1 MRLKKLE
8 IHGFKS
14 FADRVEM
21 TFEDGITGVVGPN
34 GCGKSNISDAMR
46 WVLGEQSAKTLRGG
60 KMEDVIF
67 NGTEKRRKAA
77 SCEVTL
83 TFENDDRI
91 LPVDYH
97 EVAVT
102 RRVYRSGDSEYLI
115 NKTPCRLKDIVE
127 LFRDT
132 GIGKEGYSLIG
143 QGRIDEIL
151 SAKSEDR
158 RNIFEEA
165 AGIVKYKSR
174 RLEAERRLSHTAMN
188 LERVD
193 DILGELEQRVE
204 PLRQQSE
211 AAREYLTLRDE
222 LKGLELNSF
231 LVRTERYEARIKDM
245 KDTMA
250 ALAGALADAS
260 REEEQLGASRAET
273 EAKQAELEAAAAA
286 LREDVQALIAE
297 VEAAEGAAGVM
308 RERIAYGN
316 KEIERLTAEI
326 DSAKNGGGAIQEH
339 REKLALQIAADRAAI
354 QSLEAEY
361 SRKQTLLLGKESE
374 LRSEEARAEDGKA
387 RIIAAMNRMGNVR
400 SEEARLT
407 AMKTAIEARLAS
419 LEGDR
424 DSEKVDAEGLHARLA
439 EAEAQLE
446 KDQAAQA
453 EMEVKLDRLRVSLQQ
468 NDGARM
474 AVRSEMEQTN
484 AEKHALDSRLKIL
497 KEMQRDYEGYQH
509 SVKQV
514 LQYADRTRAQGVRG
528 VVASLIRVP
537 AKLERAI
544 DMVLGAALQNVVVD
558 RDEDAKQ
565 MIEYLRRNRYGRA
578 TFLPISSIRSRT
590 MTPQDRHI
598 LNLPGC
604 VGVASE
610 LIEFDEAYRGVME
623 SLLGR
628 TIIAENLD
636 AGIQIQRA
644 GKYQYRLVT
653 LEGDV
658 MHAGGSMTGGSVQ
671 SRVTSLLSRE
681 REIKENRAQVEA
693 ADAKLAQLQNRARE
707 LEEKRQQLTQQR
719 NELTESIHSQEIECA
734 RSEAHMKAAR
744 EELNKVHQRD
754 ARFDQEQEQLRS
766 QLADVLENLAQVAAQ
781 LTDSQ
786 SDTAGDQQKVR
797 EIQMGISALRD
808 VVDALRS
815 DVNNLSVTLAAKTRG
830 VEADEQEVRRLDAQL
845 SDLSGSAET
854 MAVELARLTEQTQA
868 DARQLA
874 ADEAALAESKA
885 YLDARRAEFDRADGE
900 RMRAQQQLSKLHEQM
915 TALRERIDEMS
926 DKSHRAEVQLS
937 RVEAEFSGMTQRIW
951 EDYELTYE
959 GAKAFAVA
967 DFKLTDSERRIAV
980 IRARIKEMGSVNV
993 AAVDEY
999 RETVQRVE
1007 EMTTQRDDLLRAQGD
1022 LEKLIDDLNRKMDQQ
1037 FKTQF
1042 AVLNE
1047 NFKKTFVSL
1056 FGGGTAELKLSDE
1069 KDALNCGIDII
1080 AQPPGKKLQMLS
1092 LLSGGE
1098 RALTAIAILFAILML
1113 RPTPFCFLDEIE
1125 AALDDANIDN
1135 FADYLKRYSE
1145 NTQFVV
1151 VTHRKGTME
1160 RCDALYGVA
1169 MQEKGISKL
1178 VSVKLDG

>member
-21 TFEDGITGVVGPN
+21 AFEDGITGVVGPN
-34 GCGKSNISDAMR
+34 GSGKSNISDAMR

-67 NGTEKRRKAA
+67 GGTEKRRKAS

-83 TFENDDRI
+83 TFENEDRA
-91 LPVDYH
+91 LPVDFH

-102 RRVYRSGDSEYLI
+102 RRVYRNGDSEYLI

-158 RNIFEEA
+158 RQVFEEA
-165 AGIVKYKSR
+165 AGIVKFKTR
-174 RLEAERRLSHTAMN
+174 RQDAEKRLGNTSMN
-188 LERVD
+188 LERVE
-193 DILGELEQRVE
+193 DILSELEQRVE

-211 AAREYLTLRDE
+211 TAREYLALRDE

-231 LVRTERYEARIKDM
+231 LVRTERYEARIRDM
-245 KDTMA
+245 KATMA
-250 ALAGALADAS
+250 ALAGALADAAGEENQLNGRREATEERLS
-260 REEEQLGASRAET
+260 RL
-273 EAKQAELEAAAAA
+273 ELDAAA
-286 LREDVQALIAE
+286 LREDVQQLIRE
-297 VEAAEGAAGVM
+297 VEAQEGAAGVM
-308 RERIAYGN
+308 RERILHGRR
-316 KEIERLTAEI
+316 EIERLTTEAE
-326 DSAKNGGGAIQEH
+326 SARSGGGALKER
-339 REKLALQIAADRAAI
+339 RENLVRQMAAEQAAI
-354 QSLEAEY
+354 ASLEAEL
-361 SRKQTLLLGKESE
+361 SEKQALLSNREEK
-374 LRSEEARAEDGKA
+374 LRQDEAKAEAGKA

-400 SEEARLT
+400 SEQARLT
-407 AMKTAIEARLAS
+407 AMKAAIENRLTA
-419 LEGDR
+419 LAGDR
-424 DSEKVDAEGLHARLA
+424 HSEKDDAEGL
-439 EAEAQLE
+439 EAQLHE
-446 KDQAAQA
+446 AQAELTQNRAAQA
-453 EMEVKLDRLRVSLQQ
+453 EMESRLDRVKVRLQQ
-468 NDGARM
+468 GDGQRM
-474 AVRSEMEQTN
+474 AIRTEAEQTS
-484 AEKHALDSRLKIL
+484 AARHALESRLKL
-497 KEMQRDYEGYQH
+497 LTEMQRDYEGYQN

-514 LQYADRTRAQGVRG
+514 LMYANRTHAQGVRG
-528 VVASLIRVP
+528 VVANLIRVP
-537 AKLERAI
+537 ERLERAI

-636 AGIQIQRA
+636 AGIKIQRA
-644 GKYQYRLVT
+644 GRYQYRLVT

-681 REIKENRAQVEA
+681 REINENRAQLSN
-693 ADAKLAQLQNRARE
+693 ADQKLVQLQQR
-707 LEEKRQQLTQQR
+707 LQQLDEVQKQLRDERT
-719 NELTESIHSQEIECA
+719 ELQEHIHAQEIECA
-734 RSEAHMKAAR
+734 RSEAHMNAAG
-744 EELNKVHQRD
+744 EELAKVRQRD
-754 ARFDQEQEQLRS
+754 ARFDQEQEQLQA
-766 QLADVLENLAQVAAQ
+766 QLADVCEGLESVAAQ

-786 SDTAGDQQKVR
+786 TDTDGDQQQVR
-797 EIQMGISALRD
+797 QLQSAISEMRQT
-808 VVDALRS
+808 VDALR
-815 DVNNLSVTLAAKTRG
+815 DNVTELATALAGKRRG
-830 VEADEQEVRRLDAQL
+830 AEADRAEVERLERQL
-845 SDLSGSAET
+845 SDLTGSAET
-854 MAVELARLTEQTQA
+854 MEAELAEVR
-868 DARQLA
+868 RQLA
-874 ADEAALAESKA
+874 EDEAQLTADEAALAQGREELNA
-885 YLDARRAEFDRADGE
+885 AREQFGRADDE
-900 RMRAQQQLSKLHEQM
+900 RIRAQQLLSRLHEQ
-915 TALRERIDEMS
+915 TDELRGRIDEMS
-926 DKSHRAEVQLS
+926 EKSHRAEVQLS
-937 RVEAEFSGMTQRIW
+937 RVEAEFTGMTQRIW

-967 DFKLTDSERRIAV
+967 DFKLTESEKRIAA
-980 IRARIKEMGSVNV
+980 IRARIKAMGNVNV

-999 RETVQRVE
+999 RDTVQRVE
-1007 EMTTQRDDLLRAQGD
+1007 ELTTQRDDLIRAQAD
-1022 LEKLIDDLNRKMDQQ
+1022 LEKLIEDLNQKMNVQ
-1037 FKTQF
+1037 FKSQF
-1042 AVLNE
+1042 TLLNE
-1047 NFKKTFVSL
+1047 HFKKTFVAL
-1056 FGGGTAELKLSDE
+1056 FGGGTAELKLADE
-1069 KDALNCGIDII
+1069 KDALNCGIDIV

-1098 RALTAIAILFAILML
+1098 RALTAIAILFAML
-1113 RPTPFCFLDEIE
+1113 TLKPTPFCFLDEIE

-1135 FADYLKRYSE
+1135 FADYLKEYSKK
-1145 NTQFVV
+1145 TQFVV

-1169 MQEKGISKL
+1169 MQEKGISRL
-1178 VSVKLDG
+1178 VSVKLD